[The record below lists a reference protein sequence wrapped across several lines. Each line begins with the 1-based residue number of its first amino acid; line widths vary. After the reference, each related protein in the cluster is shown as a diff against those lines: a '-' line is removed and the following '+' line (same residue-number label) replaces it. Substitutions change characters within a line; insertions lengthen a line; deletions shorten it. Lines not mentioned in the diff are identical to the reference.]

1 MSTWESCHVKGAPGK
16 GEWGKGGDKKIP
28 GVLQLHRQ
36 WVRVL
41 LSRKVEPLTFSTFS
55 LSVEGHSRGSSRMSR
70 NFYKVKGITLWKE
83 SLGDL

>member
-1 MSTWESCHVKGAPGK
+1 MKGAPGK